1 MSSQFLIFFFR
12 LQWVLLILMS
22 LLLSNSAFATEEVI
36 EYTVQQND
44 NLSTVLQK
52 LSLRPIY
59 GKNGSLAEVLK
70 LNPEKQESNGN
81 CIYVGEI
88 ILLPKSMLH
97 RPIEQAKITPESNT
111 NPQLRSQQ
119 LPSKL
124 NPAPKIKNK
133 PTISITKLQEQSAI
147 PTQNA
152 GTQAGKK
159 VTTPKN
165 QVNSLPNATE
175 NKIFSENK
183 PNIPAVTNNNAPVSS
198 NSHLDI
204 NKSVLSSTKNY
215 NAQSST
221 NSNNIQIAPAKTQES
236 FSPTIVKQQET
247 FQAPTQEKQFSTK
260 TTDIFLSFAEKTG
273 NKLQSNKNFDLE
285 NKSKIDSGL
294 FPASKTILLALPLRS
309 QTENRTD
316 SLAQTNATNRV
327 SSTSRTMNVETF
339 LEEEENCD
347 AFRSCKIRLWDLNN
361 KCCKP
366 QKTYFIFY
374 EKNSL

>member
-22 LLLSNSAFATEEVI
+22 LLLSNSALATEEVI

-44 NLSTVLQK
+44 NLSTILQK
-52 LSLRPIY
+52 LSLKPIY

-97 RPIEQAKITPESNT
+97 RPVEQVKIAPKSIDRHE
-111 NPQLRSQQ
+111 PQLQKS
-119 LPSKL
+119 PPKL
-124 NPAPKIKNK
+124 NSANIIEKKS
-133 PTISITKLQEQSAI
+133 TISITKQQEQSSI
-147 PTQNA
+147 PPKNVGTLA
-152 GTQAGKK
+152 GQK

-165 QVNSLPNATE
+165 EVNSLPKTTE
-175 NKIFSENK
+175 NKIFTENK
-183 PNIPAVTNNNAPVSS
+183 PKIPAVTNNNAPVLS
-198 NSHLDI
+198 NSQLDI
-204 NKSVLSSTKNY
+204 NKSVLTSTN
-215 NAQSST
+215 NNNSQSS
-221 NSNNIQIAPAKTQES
+221 SNNINIQNTPAKTQES
-236 FSPTIVKQQET
+236 FSPTIVKQQEI
-247 FQAPTQEKQFSTK
+247 FQAPAQDKQFSTK
-260 TTDIFLSFAEKTG
+260 ITDIFLSYAEKTG
-273 NKLQSNKNFDLE
+273 NKLQTNKNFDLE

-309 QTENRTD
+309 QTENRSD
-316 SLAQTNATNRV
+316 SLTQTNATNRV
-327 SSTSRTMNVETF
+327 SSSSRTMNIETF